1 MCIKICSREKIAF
14 SLFEK
19 FSFDNFFYLIIIK
32 YSEIVD
38 FIIFKYTEIYFLNI
52 IIIGLILLFIIY

>member
-1 MCIKICSREKIAF
+1 MCIKICSREKTAF
-14 SLFEK
+14 SLFEE
-19 FSFDNFFYLIIIK
+19 FSFNNFFDLIIIK